1 MKKTILLAALIGAT
15 GAFADSYLYWMVNT
29 ADPSLDSNYS
39 YVRVYDTASGKYLTP
54 IYDGSFDYAYNEA
67 GGQSGLS
74 KETIT
79 DAADWGEGFFASL
92 SGIETSSASFVVE
105 LFNESG
111 TWLAQSAALS
121 GSAAAGYIY
130 NGGISAPPAVPWT
143 AGSFAIPEP
152 TSGLLMLLGIAG
164 LALRRKREV

>member
-1 MKKTILLAALIGAT
+1 MI
-15 GAFADSYLYWMVNT
+15 NT
-29 ADPSLDSNYS
+29 EDTSLDSNYS

-67 GGQSGLS
+67 KGYQSGLS
-74 KETIT
+74 KATIN
-79 DAADWGEGFFASL
+79 DAANWGEGFFASL
-92 SGIETSSASFVVE
+92 ADIDTSSASFVVE

-121 GSAAAGYIY
+121 GSAAAAYIY

>member
-29 ADPSLDSNYS
+29 ADSSLDSNYS
-39 YVRVYDTASGKYLTP
+39 YVRVYDTASGTYLTP
-54 IYDGSFDYAYNEA
+54 IYDGSFDYAYTQAKGE
-67 GGQSGLS
+67 SGLN
-74 KETIT
+74 KATIE
-79 DAADWGEGFFASL
+79 DAAEWGEGFFASL